1 MYFLC
6 KLYVVSKKPF
16 KYSDDVESRT
26 VGISHW
32 IVVSQSIAISVSACC
47 VIADDVFC
55 AVKQLGTVVQLKIH
69 KGNHC

>member
-1 MYFLC
+1 MQKNL
-6 KLYVVSKKPF
+6 

-32 IVVSQSIAISVSACC
+32 IVLSQAIAITVAACC
-47 VIADDVFC
+47 AIADDIFC
-55 AVKQLGTVVQLKIH
+55 AVKRLGTVVQLKVD